1 MRINF
6 AFTQSQP
13 PAPVV
18 PQDSP
23 RPGRAPAYLPNP
35 CPARPEGSSFAT
47 TAQVTAQVCSGLP
60 SPSCPRKVP
69 ASVRITRPWKVNV
82 LPSPSSFVADE
93 DHLCAGSPI
102 SRFPQSQLPAPVLPQ
117 DSPRPCLA
125 PAYRPNPCPARL
137 EGSSFATT
145 AQRQLRSVAF
155 FPSPSYP
162 RKVPASVRITRS
174 WKVNVLPS
182 PSSFV
187 ADEDQLCAGSPIS
200 RFPSPSS
207 QPRFYPRIRPDHVL
221 PQLTGLTPVQPD

>member
-69 ASVRITRPWKVNV
+69 ASVRITRSWKVNV

-137 EGSSFATT
+137 EGLCPCRRTVLPGPLAICSFATRLRT
-145 AQRQLRSVAF
+145 APGRSFTIVG
-155 FPSPSYP
+155 P
-162 RKVPASVRITRS
+162 
-174 WKVNVLPS
+174 
-182 PSSFV
+182 
-187 ADEDQLCAGSPIS
+187 
-200 RFPSPSS
+200 
-207 QPRFYPRIRPDHVL
+207 
-221 PQLTGLTPVQPD
+221 